1 MWTLRSTKASP
12 TTPASST
19 IRQLQNM
26 TEDAVMNID
35 KGMIGH
41 NVREAWEQNWCD
53 KLRQQKRG
61 ESLGDS
67 EQRCG
72 SQAHAEEKE
81 VAGRHSLQTPVIEPN
96 KETKLNGKGTVLGRT
111 LWTAVRQ
118 AQALMSDP
126 LQPHLVQQLRKASSR
141 GHPALTHGPC
151 CATR

>member
-81 VAGRHSLQTPVIEPN
+81 VAGRHSLQPPGRQVKGAIQ
-96 KETKLNGKGTVLGRT
+96 LDRRGTVLGRT
-111 LWTAVRQ
+111 LWKAVRQ
-118 AQALMSDP
+118 TQALKCV
-126 LQPHLVQQLRKASSR
+126 HASQNCS
-141 GHPALTHGPC
+141 TN
-151 CATR
+151 